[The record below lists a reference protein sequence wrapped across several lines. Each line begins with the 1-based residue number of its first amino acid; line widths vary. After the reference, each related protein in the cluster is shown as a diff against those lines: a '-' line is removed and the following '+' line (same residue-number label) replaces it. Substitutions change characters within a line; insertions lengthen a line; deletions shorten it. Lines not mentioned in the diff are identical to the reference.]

1 VLFGDLE
8 GRKDMKK
15 SKKSKRTKGKA
26 AAKDLRVGKRAGGAV
41 KGGRITNVRANA
53 SSLPAGSAA
62 GASPIQTSISTTGG

>member
-53 SSLPAGSAA
+53 SGISSGPAGVPGQIIA
-62 GASPIQTSISTTGG
+62 I

>member
-1 VLFGDLE
+1 
-8 GRKDMKK
+8 MKK

-53 SSLPAGSAA
+53 SGVPAGGSGTPSQIIA
-62 GASPIQTSISTTGG
+62 I